1 MACFCSFTIIRY
13 SQCLISGAAY
23 NLTALDLCSYLY
35 QIQMVTELGADGV
48 KLGTNVEVCAML
60 YQESLLKK

>member
-1 MACFCSFTIIRY
+1 MSCFCSFTLIRD
-13 SQCLISGAAY
+13 SQCPISGVAY

-35 QIQMVTELGADGV
+35 RIQMVTELGADGV
-48 KLGTNVEVCAML
+48 KLGTNVEVCAMR